1 MIVGGRI
8 WIGVVVVGQVGRV
21 WVMLCE
27 YAIVVVIVSSFYLF
41 IRFASLSCLCVIV
54 IDYFMKKS
62 LSCQLY

>member
-21 WVMLCE
+21 WVRLCE

-41 IRFASLSCLCVIV
+41 IRFASLNCLCVIV